1 MRTMRFPIARGG
13 ATLRAM
19 QLHTIAPDLELAI
32 GETYHANS
40 LIVTN
45 GRDVTLVDALG
56 STSDAKLLR
65 EHLASSGRLVR
76 FIVSTHY
83 FSDHMAAMRLFPD
96 AAVIAQRNYK
106 QTFDRELHRTDEEI
120 AHYVEPTIVIDDA
133 LELRWGRNTLRLFA
147 NAGHTES
154 TIGVEIAGADLVHGG
169 DTVVGNIVYFAYSS
183 LDAMV
188 APLRRLRA
196 TGRSRLLTSHG
207 EVGSIDAVDHA
218 LFYVDALREEART
231 SDAERLRA
239 LPIEACLPKH
249 VEASDFERIFHK
261 RNVELLADEH
271 PSSGLRPP
279 CPRERGEG
287 LKAGDVRRGAA

>member
-1 MRTMRFPIARGG
+1 MITMRFSFARPGL
-13 ATLRAM
+13 TLPPM
-19 QLHTIAPDLELAI
+19 QLHAIAPGLELAV

-45 GRDVTLVDALG
+45 GCDVTLVDALG
-56 STSDAKLLR
+56 STADAELLR
-65 EHLASSGRLVR
+65 EHLVRNGRCVR

-83 FSDHMAAMRLFPD
+83 FSDHMAALRLFPD
-96 AAVIAQRNYK
+96 ASVIAHRNYR
-106 QTFDRELHRTDEEI
+106 QTFERELYRTDEEI

-154 TIGVEIAGADLVHGG
+154 TIGVEIAEADLVHGG

-183 LDAMV
+183 LEAMI
-188 APLRRLRA
+188 APLQRLRA

-218 LFYVDALREEART
+218 LFYVDALRNEART
-231 SDAERLRA
+231 SDAGRLRA

-249 VEASDFERIFHK
+249 VAASDFERIFHQ
-261 RNVELLADEH
+261 RNVDLLSDA
-271 PSSGLRPP
+271 
-279 CPRERGEG
+279 
-287 LKAGDVRRGAA
+287 RRGAA